1 MTKQTDSPL
10 TMYAKVSSTDEK
22 DIVLDTQ
29 IPQET
34 AYYVYGQGELD
45 SIYTDPAKAVQRAD
59 TLGGVVL
66 NRAQQYVWER
76 GNKKTKIQI
85 GTEELP
91 DILLQGTY
99 DIKTLKKSLK
109 KTGTV
114 IDLSGCSLES
124 VQYEVSAQRPVI
136 AKTGTNTSVL
146 IVGYDEYNTYLY
158 DPVKK
163 ETYPY
168 GLNDSTDLFQKAG
181 NVFITYIEKVNY

>member
-1 MTKQTDSPL
+1 M
-10 TMYAKVSSTDEK
+10 
-22 DIVLDTQ
+22 LDTQ

-124 VQYEVSAQRPVI
+124 VLYEVSAQRPVI